1 MESPFSVLMSLRL
14 FPISEFRGS
23 ALRST
28 GEDQTCGGGGGSSG
42 AGALLGRV
50 DVGQELR
57 EAGRRDKGSMSAVDG
72 RRATRGRSEKDVGG
86 ERRGWF
92 SRCVLCAG
100 PWVQKQWVV
109 APALLELLVKTA
121 PRSSFHQTKSKW

>member
-1 MESPFSVLMSLRL
+1 MESPFSGLMSLRL

-57 EAGRRDKGSMSAVDG
+57 EAGEEGQREHVSSRWQESHQREEREGRG
-72 RRATRGRSEKDVGG
+72 RREERMVFPLRSVLGAVGAKAVGRGPRPPRATG
-86 ERRGWF
+86 EN
-92 SRCVLCAG
+92 CPQV
-100 PWVQKQWVV
+100 
-109 APALLELLVKTA
+109 
-121 PRSSFHQTKSKW
+121 